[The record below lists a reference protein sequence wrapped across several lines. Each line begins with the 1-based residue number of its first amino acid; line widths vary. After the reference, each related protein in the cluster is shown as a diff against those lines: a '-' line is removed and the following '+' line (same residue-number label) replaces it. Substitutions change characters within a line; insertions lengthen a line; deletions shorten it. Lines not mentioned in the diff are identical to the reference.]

1 MANHDEI
8 LLRTELPPDRVA
20 RRLAEVLHATL
31 RQESDAWVVFRHLRD
46 RDGTV
51 GGSVMRNRLRLDPFH
66 RGEESIYDAYDIIF
80 DIWATYQHESTQ
92 HHEAQTMFSEIVEHL
107 RWPAVHADEGGLL
120 FSAWDPELGRT
131 DFPEHTGAYADGREF
146 WQPYVERGLPRN

>member
-8 LLRTELPPDRVA
+8 LLRTGLPPDRVA

-31 RQESDAWVVFRHLRD
+31 RQESDTWVVYRKLAS

-51 GGSVMRNRLRLDPFH
+51 GGSVMRNRLRQEPPGP
-66 RGEESIYDAYDIIF
+66 RQESVYDGYDTIF
-80 DIWATYQHESTQ
+80 DIWATYQHEDTQ
-92 HHEAQTMFSEIVEHL
+92 RREAQALFSEIINCL
-107 RWPAVHADEGGLL
+107 PWPAAHVDEGGLL

-131 DFPEHTGAYADGREF
+131 DFPEQTGAYADGRDL
-146 WQPYVERGLPRN
+146 WQPYVDPAIGG